1 MRTGLSIFSI
11 GFFLLVSVFTT
22 AAVAQTKPGS
32 SAAPPPAVQA
42 SDLADIIKIVAQ
54 TQDEVKALRAAVAT
68 LAANQKDQTA
78 QISMLLQDVARRLY
92 ATCVLTQR
100 QMDIVVPGG
109 WSENM
114 LCTYRGLTAGGEA
127 VTGDIFGQNP
137 VNIDTPFGGP

>member
-1 MRTGLSIFSI
+1 MKTGLSIFST
-11 GFFLLVSVFTT
+11 GLFLLVSVFMT
-22 AAVAQTKPGS
+22 AAVAQTKPDS
-32 SAAPPPAVQA
+32 SAAPPPAAQA
-42 SDLADIIKIVAQ
+42 SDLADILKIVAQ
-54 TQDEVKALRAAVAT
+54 TQDELKALRTAVAT
-68 LAANQKDQTA
+68 LAANEKDQTA

-137 VNIDTPFGGP
+137 VYIDTPFGGP